1 MPLQKLQ
8 FKPGINREGTNYS
21 NEGGWYDCDKIRFRS
36 GNPEKIG
43 GWTQQSPNQYLGVAR
58 ALWGWVD
65 LSGNNFLGIGTNLKY
80 YIEKGADFFD
90 VTPIITTSTLVNK
103 CSTAFSTLNGTI
115 TATATSLVLTSAASF
130 PSTGGIIRIDSETIS
145 YTGKSS
151 NTLTGLV
158 RGVNSTTAASH
169 TTGANVGAYTVTISD
184 VSYNPYAGDYL
195 TITGGTPFGGITL
208 SGEYVVSGVPSGS
221 TYTITAATFAT
232 SLATASG
239 GTIVVAYQIP
249 VGTNVATFGTG
260 WGTGPWSRGSWG
272 SGYTSVLSS
281 QLRLWS
287 NDNYGQNL
295 FIAPRTGAVYYWLA
309 TNGVASRAQPLDTL
323 ATAAGKDGT
332 YVPNNV
338 LQVLTAPI
346 QQFVICMGSNPY
358 ISGSPNSTFN
368 PLLVRWSDQADEY
381 EWVPAVTNQSGEFA
395 LSNGSEIIG
404 ARTTRQEILIWT
416 DTALYS
422 MQYLGAPY
430 VWGFQILMDNL
441 SIMSPNAMVTVNN
454 VTYWMGRD
462 KFYMYT
468 GRVETLPCT
477 VRQYI
482 FQDVNID
489 QNYQIFAASNEGYN
503 EVWWFYVSNDVQDS
517 TLIDKYVIYNYL
529 DQVWYFG
536 SMARTAWLDSSL
548 QPYPVAA
555 DYNSRLLYHESGVND
570 NSTAATL
577 PIDAYIQSS
586 DFDIGD
592 GHNFGFV
599 WRILPDLNFNGSN
612 VSSPSVTMTV
622 KPRVNSGTAYG
633 PADNPKVQSS
643 NVYSNTQNFYNIQEF
658 TGQVY
663 TRIRGRQMAFRIE
676 SDTVGVAWQLGAP
689 RIDIRPD
696 GRR

>member
-8 FKPGINREGTNYS
+8 FKPGINRESTNYS
-21 NEGGWYDCDKIRFRS
+21 NEGGWFDCDKIRFRS
-36 GNPEKIG
+36 GYPEKIG
-43 GWTQQSPNQYLGVAR
+43 GWTQQNSAQYLGVAR
-58 ALWGWVD
+58 ALWAWVD
-65 LSGNNFLGIGTNLKY
+65 LAGNNFIGVGTNLKY
-80 YIEKGADFFD
+80 YIQLGSYYD

-103 CSTAFSTLNGTI
+103 CSSAFSTLNGGI
-115 TATATSLVLTSAASF
+115 TATATTLTLTSTASF
-130 PSTGGIIRIDSETIS
+130 PTTGGIIRIDSEDIS
-145 YTGKSS
+145 YTGVTGA
-151 NTLTGLV
+151 TLTGLI
-158 RGVNSTTAASH
+158 RGVNSTTAAIH
-169 TTGANVGAYTVTISD
+169 NTAANVGGYTVTITD
-184 VSYNPYAGDYL
+184 VAYNPFAGDFL
-195 TITGGTPFGGITL
+195 TITGGTSFGGITL
-208 SGEYVVSGVPSGS
+208 SGEYIVTGVPTST

-232 SLATASG
+232 SLATSQG
-239 GTIVVAYQIP
+239 GTIVVAYQLP
-249 VGTNVATFGTG
+249 VGTNIAVFGTG
-260 WGTGPWSRGSWG
+260 WGTGTWGRGSWG
-272 SGYTSVLSS
+272 SGFSSVLSS
-281 QLRLWS
+281 QLRIWT

-295 FIAPRTGAVYYWLA
+295 LIAPRTGAIYYWLA
-309 TNGVASRAQPLDTL
+309 SSGVGTRAQPLDTL
-323 ATAAGKDGT
+323 ATAAGRDGT
-332 YVPNNV
+332 FVPNNV
-338 LQVLTAPI
+338 YQVLSAPI
-346 QQFVICMGSNPY
+346 QQFVICMGANPY
-358 ISGSPNSTFN
+358 QVATPNTTFN
-368 PLLVRWSDQADEY
+368 PMLVRWSDQADEY
-381 EWVPAVTNQSGEFA
+381 QWVPAVTNQSGEFA

-477 VRQYI
+477 VRQYV

-489 QNYQIFAASNEGYN
+489 QNYQVFAASNEGYN
-503 EVWWFYVSNDVQDS
+503 EVWWFYVSNDTVGG
-517 TLIDKYVIYNYL
+517 TVIDKYVIYNYL

-536 SMARTAWLDSSL
+536 SMSRTAWLDTSL
-548 QPYPVAA
+548 QLYPIAA
-555 DYNSRLLYHESGVND
+555 DYNNRLLFHENGVND
-570 NSTAATL
+570 NSTTATL
-577 PIDAYIQSS
+577 PITAYIQSS

-633 PADNPKVQSS
+633 VADSPKVQSS

-663 TRIRGRQMAFRIE
+663 TRIRGRQMSFRID
-676 SDTVGVAWQLGAP
+676 SNTVGVAWQLGAP

>member
-36 GNPEKIG
+36 GFPEKIG

-80 YIEKGADFFD
+80 YIEKGADYFD

-115 TATATSLVLTSAASF
+115 TATATTITLTATASF
-130 PSTGGIIRIDSETIS
+130 PTTGGIIRIDAEIIS
-145 YTGKSS
+145 YTGVSGL
-151 NTLTGLV
+151 TLTGLV
-158 RGVNSTTAASH
+158 RGINGTVAAPH
-169 TTGANVGAYTVTISD
+169 TTGANVGAYTVTITD
-184 VSYNPYAGDYL
+184 VSYNPFAGDFL
-195 TITGGTPFGGITL
+195 TITGGSAFGGITL
-208 SGEYVVSGVPSGS
+208 SGEYIVTGVPSGS

-232 SLATASG
+232 SLATSQG

-309 TNGVASRAQPLDTL
+309 TDGVATRAKPLDTL
-323 ATAAGKDGT
+323 ATAAGKDGA

-358 ISGSPNSTFN
+358 QSGTPNTTFN

-404 ARTTRQEILIWT
+404 ARSTRQEILIWT

-477 VRQYI
+477 IRQYI

-503 EVWWFYVSNDVQDS
+503 EVWWFYVSNDTEGS
-517 TLIDKYVIYNYL
+517 TTIDKYVIFNYL

-548 QPYPVAA
+548 QPHPVAA

-570 NSTAATL
+570 NSTSATL
-577 PIDAYIQSS
+577 PIAAYIQSS

-612 VSSPSVTMTV
+612 ISSPSVTMTV

-633 PADNPKVQSS
+633 AANNPTVQSS

-663 TRIRGRQMAFRIE
+663 TRIRGRQMAFKIE
-676 SDTVGVAWQLGAP
+676 SNTVGVAWQLGAP